1 MIFNNKKD
9 QDNETERKPLK
20 LVIYENGECNILKG
34 CYPEMF
40 VFLEHML
47 HNSNN
52 GKAED
57 YIAEVRISNGSE
69 EILLDQGSF
78 QEMKK
83 DLLTAT
89 GIVRENYQHF
99 QRMEGRIEEKEY
111 NAISDKFSRSIQLL
125 KRSSQIALYIQ
136 DESRREELLKAR
148 EGISNCKL
156 TEQDVLEVL
165 NEEFT
170 TDPQTLQCHSETI
183 NGLITNFIMGT
194 GLNQFSMTKQT
205 RQFLILSLMYG
216 RAALMAAPDLS
227 HEIEREIEALRD
239 FCKRYYDPE

>member
-9 QDNETERKPLK
+9 QNNENERKPLK
-20 LVIYENGECNILKG
+20 LVIYENGKCNIMNG
-34 CYPEMF
+34 YYPELF

-47 HNSNN
+47 RYSEN

-57 YIAEVRISNGSE
+57 YIAEVRISKGSE

-99 QRMEGRIEEKEY
+99 QGMEGRIEEKEY

-148 EGISNCKL
+148 EGVSNCKL
-156 TEQDVLEVL
+156 TKQDILEIL
-165 NEEFT
+165 NEEFP
-170 TDPQTLQCHSETI
+170 TDPQTLKCHSETI

-205 RQFLILSLMYG
+205 RLFLILSLMYG

-227 HEIEREIEALRD
+227 HEIEREIEALRG

>member
-9 QDNETERKPLK
+9 QNNENERKPLK

-34 CYPEMF
+34 YYPEMF
-40 VFLEHML
+40 VFLEHTL
-47 HNSNN
+47 RNSEN
-52 GKAED
+52 GTAED
-57 YIAEVRISNGSE
+57 YIAEVRISKGSE

-99 QRMEGRIEEKEY
+99 QGMEGRIEEKEY

-136 DESRREELLKAR
+136 DESRREETIKIR
-148 EGISNCKL
+148 EGVSSCKL
-156 TEQDVLEVL
+156 TEQDVLEAL
-165 NEEFT
+165 NEGFP
-170 TDPQTLQCHSETI
+170 TDEQTLKCHSETI

-205 RQFLILSLMYG
+205 RLFLILSLMYG